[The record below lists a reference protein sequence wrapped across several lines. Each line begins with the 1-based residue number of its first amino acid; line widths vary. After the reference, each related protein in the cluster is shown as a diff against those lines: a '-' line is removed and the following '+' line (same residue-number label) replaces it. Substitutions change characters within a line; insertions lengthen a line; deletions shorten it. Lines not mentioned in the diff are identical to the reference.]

1 MVHTRAFYH
10 EIDSMS
16 SEEKTVWILQA
27 MELIDKL
34 DARIKNLSRKIIE
47 LGGKKDV
54 DVEDDLH
61 DKILEI
67 TTPIHSH
74 SRKRRKT
81 IGGKTRRRGKKN
93 IISIFSFKMPII
105 FIIYYIL

>member
-27 MELIDKL
+27 MELIKNL
-34 DARIKNLSRKIIE
+34 DARIKKLSRKIIE

-54 DVEDDLH
+54 DVEDELH
-61 DKILEI
+61 DEILKI
-67 TTPIHSH
+67 TTPIQSH
-74 SRKRRKT
+74 TRKRRKI
-81 IGGKTRRRGKKN
+81 IGGKTRRRGKKTLYA
-93 IISIFSFKMPII
+93 FSH
-105 FIIYYIL
+105 